1 MNSDSIPLNTKSPGQ
16 DFENDPRWLLV
27 QRIAASSGFLNSP
40 RLSALL
46 LHVCRQTLLGNDA
59 SINERSIGETVFQR
73 SSGYDPQID
82 NIVRSHASRLRF
94 RLREYFTTEG
104 ALEQWRVEIPRG
116 SYIPSFEK
124 VDPEPAAKSPQ
135 HSELDAALVESDSS
149 IAPKPSRHRL
159 SSVWEVLFVFAAGA
173 AVAAAILSFPKFHSF
188 MHQTPSHKLWSQL
201 FRSDRDTI
209 IVPAD
214 SSLVIA
220 RLMVGHPIRLPEYAG
235 GAYKQEPDCNKPCDL
250 AMVHTIEELRY
261 TSLSDLEFAVSI
273 GRVPEAIANR
283 TVIRFARD
291 LEIKDLKE
299 SNLILAGSQE
309 ADPWLSVIAGQMNF
323 VLHDHDDP
331 IGSLMVENKKPRPG
345 EMSTYPYDPHDPQ
358 NRGLATI
365 AFLPNLSGTG
375 NMLVVQGF
383 TLAGTQAA
391 AEFVTNRENFDRYF
405 QSYAGPAS
413 ALPHFEILLATMDV
427 NGMASRSTVL
437 ACHTYP

>member
-1 MNSDSIPLNTKSPGQ
+1 MNFDSISLNTKSPGHG
-16 DFENDPRWLLV
+16 FENDPRWLLV
-27 QRIAASSGFLNSP
+27 QRIAASRGFLNSP

-59 SINERSIGETVFQR
+59 SLNERSIGETVFER
-73 SSGYDPQID
+73 TSGYDPQID
-82 NIVRSHASRLRF
+82 NIVRSHASRLRL
-94 RLREYFTTEG
+94 RLTEYFAVEG
-104 ALEQWRVEIPRG
+104 ALEQWRVNIPRG

-124 VDPEPAAKSPQ
+124 VDPELAAKSPLP
-135 HSELDAALVESDSS
+135 SELDAALVELDSS
-149 IAPKPSRHRL
+149 AEPKPSWHRL
-159 SSVWEVLFVFAAGA
+159 SRVWELLFVFAAGA
-173 AVAAAILSFPKFHSF
+173 IAAAAIFSFPKFHSSL
-188 MHQTPSHKLWSQL
+188 HQTPSHKLWSQL

-220 RLMVGHPIRLPEYAG
+220 RLMVGHSIRLPEYAG
-235 GAYKQEPDCNKPCDL
+235 GAYRQSPDCDKSCDL
-250 AMVHTIEELRY
+250 AMVHTVEEFRY

-291 LEIKDLKE
+291 LEIKDLKD

-331 IGSLMVENKKPRPG
+331 IGALRVENKKPRAG
-345 EMSTYPYDPHDPQ
+345 EKSEYLYDPHDPQ
-358 NRGLATI
+358 HRGLATI

-391 AEFVTNRENFDRYF
+391 AEFVTNRESFDRYF

-413 ALPHFEILLATMDV
+413 ALPHFEILLTTMDV
-427 NGMASRSTVL
+427 NGMASRPIVL
-437 ACHTYP
+437 ACHTSP

>member
-1 MNSDSIPLNTKSPGQ
+1 MNSDSIPLNTNSPGHG
-16 DFENDPRWLLV
+16 FENDPRWLLV
-27 QRIAASSGFLNSP
+27 QRIAASRGFLNSP

-59 SINERSIGETVFQR
+59 ILNERSIGETVFER
-73 SSGYDPQID
+73 TSGYDPQID

-94 RLREYFTTEG
+94 RLKEYFAVEG

-116 SYIPSFEK
+116 SYIPSFEM
-124 VDPEPAAKSPQ
+124 VEPAAKSPLP
-135 HSELDAALVESDSS
+135 SELDAARVEPDSS
-149 IAPKPSRHRL
+149 AAPKPSRHRL
-159 SSVWEVLFVFAAGA
+159 SRVWQLLFVFAAGA
-173 AVAAAILSFPKFHSF
+173 IAAAAILSFPKFHSYL
-188 MHQTPSHKLWSQL
+188 HQTPSHKLWSQL
-201 FRSDRDTI
+201 FRSDRDTL

-220 RLMVGHPIRLPEYAG
+220 RLLVGHTVGLPEYAG
-235 GAYKQEPDCNKPCDL
+235 GAYREKPNCDKPCDL
-250 AMVHTIEELRY
+250 AMVHTVEELRY

-273 GRVPEAIANR
+273 SRVPEAIANR
-283 TVIRFARD
+283 TVIRFSRD
-291 LEIKDLKE
+291 LEIKDLKD

-331 IGSLMVENKKPRPG
+331 IGTLKVENKKPRAG
-345 EMSTYPYDPHDPQ
+345 ERSEYPYDPHDPQ
-358 NRGLATI
+358 RRGLATI

-427 NGMASRSTVL
+427 NGMASRPTVL
-437 ACHTYP
+437 ACHTSP